1 MKAVGIIPARFAS
14 TRYPGKPLVMLDG
27 KSMIQRVYEQASQ
40 AQLQAVVVAT
50 DDTRIR
56 QHVEGF
62 GGKVVM
68 TSPDHQSGTD
78 RCQEAYSQ
86 LGETFD
92 VVVNIQGDEPF
103 IQPEQIN
110 RVLGCFA
117 QEEAQIATLIKPVQN
132 QEELE
137 SPNSPKVV
145 VGAQGQ
151 ALYFSRHPI
160 PYLRG
165 VEQEDWLSH
174 HVFYKHIGIYGYR
187 TQVLAQLTQLQ
198 PSPLEKAESLE
209 QLRWLEH
216 GFKIITAITQ
226 AETIGIDTPS
236 DLEKALEYLK
246 KSSES

>member
-1 MKAVGIIPARFAS
+1 MKALGIIPARFAS
-14 TRYPGKPLVMLDG
+14 TRYPGKPLVLLGG
-27 KSMIQRVYEQASQ
+27 KSMIQRVYEQASKS
-40 AQLQAVVVAT
+40 QLQAVVVAT
-50 DDTRIR
+50 DDERIK
-56 QHVEGF
+56 QHVEAF
-62 GGKVVM
+62 GGTGVM
-68 TSPDHQSGTD
+68 TSPEHQSGTD

-86 LGETFD
+86 LGEAFE
-92 VVVNIQGDEPF
+92 VIVNIQGDEPF
-103 IQPEQIN
+103 IQPEQIDK
-110 RVLGCFA
+110 VLGCFA
-117 QEEAQIATLIKPVQN
+117 QQEAQIATLIKPVQN
-132 QEELE
+132 QEELL

-165 VEQEDWLSH
+165 VDETDWLQH

-198 PSPLEKAESLE
+198 PSLLEKAESLE

-216 GFKIITAITQ
+216 GFKIITAITH

-236 DLEKALEYLK
+236 DLEKALEYLQRIK
-246 KSSES
+246 N